1 MHPMP
6 ARIGGLMVVTGFT
19 LAVLLGAAW
28 ATVIGAITLVAGGLV
43 LAVAA
48 EPMLDL
54 GETAVPSVETTDQ
67 VESDD
72 GVAA

>member
-1 MHPMP
+1 
-6 ARIGGLMVVTGFT
+6 MVVTGFT

-54 GETAVPSVETTDQ
+54 GETVVPSVETIDP